1 MPQLI
6 HCRLC
11 RMSYHCPRVE
21 HSMHGCAYMARHAQ
35 HSPDS
40 LLHGACRARDEA
52 SGRTYDVFISHAGQQ
67 KSSFAAW
74 LQREL
79 QRHGVTAFLDE
90 TSLQLGEAADAEMEA
105 ALRSCSIV
113 VAVLTPDF
121 LRSSYCMRELH
132 WALHPQEPHP
142 PLQQKFTNGD
152 SGAEAEVVNAA
163 AQLPHGEPCAVLRSS
178 SQPPVLMPVFHRI
191 SNIAALQQQMAD
203 QIAAAPAAGKAQ
215 AEQGGEDLA
224 AACRRTGDRL
234 DSHGK

>member
-1 MPQLI
+1 MN
-6 HCRLC
+6 
-11 RMSYHCPRVE
+11 
-21 HSMHGCAYMARHAQ
+21 
-35 HSPDS
+35 
-40 LLHGACRARDEA
+40 
-52 SGRTYDVFISHAGQQ
+52 SGRTFDVFISHAGQQ

-79 QRHGVTAFLDE
+79 QRHGITAFLDE
-90 TSLQLGEAADAEMEA
+90 TSLQLGQAADAEMEA

-121 LRSSYCMRELH
+121 LRSCYCMRELH

-163 AQLPHGEPCAVLRSS
+163 AQLQQRQPCAGQRSS
-178 SQPPVLMPVFHRI
+178 GRPPLLMPVFHNN
-191 SNIAALQQQMAD
+191 SDIAALQQQMAE
-203 QIAAAPAAGKAQ
+203 QIAAAPAANQAQ
-215 AEQGGEDLA
+215 AEQASKDLST
-224 AACRRTGDRL
+224 ACRRTGDRL